1 MARSAASPS
10 RGVPARRC
18 PALIFPASSRIDAGR
33 TLMLCRDATSRF
45 LALVAIAIFLAGAAR
60 AENEPATPVAETI
73 WDHLEVSAGLPAGE
87 AAALKG
93 ADARQQLLVT
103 GTARDGDLADLTRRV
118 QFSTEPAGIVSID
131 PTGLVTPQADGATTI
146 VATLEGLAPATLP
159 VHVEGISSDLPINFP
174 NQIVPI
180 FTKFGCNGG
189 GCHGKASGQNGFK
202 LSLLGFEPT
211 EDFEHLVKESRGR
224 RVFPAAPD
232 RSLLLTKPIN
242 ASPHGGG
249 QRMHADSHE
258 YRLMRRW
265 IAQGMPYGSDKDPK
279 VTAIEVIPPTRVLE
293 RDAEQQMIVLARYS
307 DGNVEDVTRMA
318 QFTPNDT
325 EMSEVSVTGLVKTLK
340 LTGDVAVM
348 CRYQGQVTVFRAT
361 IPLGV
366 PVETVP
372 PVRNFVDELVFN
384 KLQALGMP
392 PSTVCDDATL
402 IRRAS
407 LDIAGRTP
415 TLDEVKAFV
424 ADGRPDKRDRLI
436 DTLLDDPNYA
446 DFFANKW
453 NSILRN
459 KRRNANAMR
468 GSYAFHE
475 WIRQSLLD
483 NMPYDELVRSIITAS
498 GEIGTNPAVAWYRE
512 VKTAEQQVEDSA
524 QLFLGLRIQCAHC
537 HHHPFEKWSQRDYFG
552 FAAYFSRVGRKDGL
566 VPEEPMIYHRY
577 GTASAEHPKT
587 GEQIPATGL
596 DAQPEVIAPEEDPR
610 QLLVDWMADRDNR
623 FFAPALVNRYWK
635 HFFNRGLVDPEDDM
649 RVTNPASNPELLD
662 GLAQHF
668 IDSGFDLKDLVRT
681 ICRSSTYQLSSI
693 PNEHNANDKQNFSRY
708 FPRRLAA
715 ESLLDAIDVAT
726 GTQTKFGG
734 LPLGTKAIQLPDSG
748 ANTYFLAV
756 FGKPEADTAC
766 ECERSQEANLA
777 QSLHLLNS
785 SEVQGKLS
793 DANGRAAKLAA
804 DAARTHEEKVRELYF
819 WVYARE
825 PVAEE
830 LQVALGH
837 LEKSEN
843 KQQAY
848 EDVLWALLNTKEFLF
863 NH

>member
-1 MARSAASPS
+1 MLRRRPLATWIAFSLVLTASTVAA
-10 RGVPARRC
+10 
-18 PALIFPASSRIDAGR
+18 
-33 TLMLCRDATSRF
+33 
-45 LALVAIAIFLAGAAR
+45 VAQ
-60 AENEPATPVAETI
+60 EATPTADTPTA
-73 WDHLEVSAGLPAGE
+73 WDHLDLSAGLPEGE
-87 AAALKG
+87 LTKLRG

-103 GTARDGDLADLTRRV
+103 GVARDGSLADLTRRV
-118 QFSTEPAGIVSID
+118 RFSCEPAGVVAID
-131 PTGLVTPQADGATTI
+131 PTGLVTPLADGEATI
-146 VATLEGLAPATLP
+146 LAALEGVEPTQLK
-159 VHVEGISSDLPINFP
+159 VQVEGIASQQPINFP

-202 LSLLGFEPT
+202 LSLLGFEPS
-211 EDFEHLVKESRGR
+211 EDYEHLVKESRGR

-249 QRMHADSHE
+249 QRMAADSHE

-265 IAQGMPYGSDKDPK
+265 IAQGMPYGSEKDPK
-279 VTAIEVIPPTRVLE
+279 VTSIEVVPPTRSLSRE
-293 RDAEQQMIVLARYS
+293 AEQQLIVLAKYS
-307 DGNVEDVTRMA
+307 DGSVEDVTRMA
-318 QFTPNDT
+318 QYTPNDP

-340 LTGDVAVM
+340 LSGDVAVM

-361 IPLGV
+361 IPLGA
-366 PVETVP
+366 PIEAVP

-384 KLQALGMP
+384 KLQMLGMP
-392 PSTVCDDATL
+392 PSVVCDDATF

-415 TLDEVKAFV
+415 TPEEVLAFV
-424 ADGRPDKRDRLI
+424 ADGRPDKRDRMI

-453 NSILRN
+453 SSILRN
-459 KRRNANAMR
+459 KRRGQNSTR
-468 GSYAFHE
+468 GSYAFHD
-475 WIRQSLLD
+475 WIRQALID
-483 NMPYDELVRSIITAS
+483 NMPYDEFVRSILTAS

-524 QLFLGLRIQCAHC
+524 QLFLGLRIQCARC
-537 HHHPFEKWSQRDYFG
+537 HHHPFEKWSQRDYHG
-552 FAAYFSRVGRKDGL
+552 FAAFFSRVGRKDGM

-577 GTASAEHPKT
+577 GAATADHPKT
-587 GEQIPATGL
+587 GEKIPAAGL
-596 DAQPEVIAPEEDPR
+596 DAAPEAIPAEEDPR
-610 QLLVDWMADRDNR
+610 QYLVDWMSDRDNK

-662 GLAQHF
+662 ALARHF

-693 PNEHNANDKQNFSRY
+693 PNEYNATDKQNFSRY
-708 FPRRLAA
+708 YPRRLPA
-715 ESLLDAIDVAT
+715 ESLLDAIDLAT

-793 DANGRAAKLAA
+793 DGAGRAAKLAA
-804 DAARTHEEKVRELYF
+804 DTSRTHEEKVRELYL
-819 WVYARE
+819 WVYSRE
-825 PVAEE
+825 PVADE
-830 LQVALGH
+830 LQVALAH
-837 LEKSEN
+837 LEKHEN

-848 EDVLWALLNTKEFLF
+848 EDILWALLNTKEFLF

>member
-1 MARSAASPS
+1 MLRRHAIVSSTLTLLIAGLFAGIAAAQDAPGSAES
-10 RGVPARRC
+10 
-18 PALIFPASSRIDAGR
+18 
-33 TLMLCRDATSRF
+33 
-45 LALVAIAIFLAGAAR
+45 
-60 AENEPATPVAETI
+60 TPV
-73 WDHLEVSAGLPAGE
+73 WDHLDVSAGLPDGE
-87 AAALKG
+87 VAKLKG

-103 GTARDGDLADLTRRV
+103 GVARDGALSDLTRRV
-118 QFSTEPAGIVSID
+118 QFFAEPAGVVSID
-131 PTGLVTPQADGATTI
+131 PTGLVTPLADGEAM
-146 VATLEGLAPATLP
+146 VLASLEGVAAAKLSVL
-159 VHVEGISSDLPINFP
+159 VEGISNDLPINFP

-211 EDFEHLVKESRGR
+211 EDYEHLVKESRGR

-249 QRMHADSHE
+249 QRMQADSHE

-265 IAQGMPYGSDKDPK
+265 ISQGMPYGKDSDPK
-279 VTAIEVIPPTRVLE
+279 VTAIEVVPPARSLG
-293 RDAEQQMIVLARYS
+293 RDAEQQLIVLAKYS
-307 DGNVEDVTRMA
+307 DGTVEDVTRMT

-325 EMSEVSVTGLVKTLK
+325 EMSEVTVTGLVKTLK

-361 IPLGV
+361 IPLGA

-372 PVRNFVDELVFN
+372 PVRNFVDDLVFN
-384 KLQALGMP
+384 KLHALGMP
-392 PSTVCDDATL
+392 PSTVCDDATF
-402 IRRAS
+402 IRRAA

-415 TLDEVKAFV
+415 TPEEVLAFS
-424 ADGRPDKRDRLI
+424 ADTRPDKRDRLV
-436 DTLLDDPNYA
+436 DTFLDDPNYA

-459 KRRNANAMR
+459 KRRSPGAMR

-475 WIRQSLLD
+475 WIRQALLD
-483 NMPYDELVRSIITAS
+483 NMPYDEFVRSILTAS
-498 GEIGTNPAVAWYRE
+498 GEIGTNPPVAWYRE

-524 QLFLGLRIQCAHC
+524 QLFLGLRIQCAKC
-537 HHHPFEKWSQRDYFG
+537 HHHPFEKWSQRDYHG
-552 FAAYFSRVGRKDGL
+552 FAAFFSRVGRKEGMTPD
-566 VPEEPMIYHRY
+566 EPTIYHRY
-577 GTASAEHPKT
+577 GVASADHPKT
-587 GEQIPATGL
+587 GEKIPATGL
-596 DAQPEVIAPEEDPR
+596 DVPPEAIAAEDDPR
-610 QLLVDWMADRDNR
+610 HYLVDWMSDRDNR

-662 GLAQHF
+662 ALAKHF

-693 PNEHNANDKQNFSRY
+693 PNEYNANDKQNYSRY
-708 FPRRLAA
+708 YPRRLAA
-715 ESLLDAIDVAT
+715 ESLLDAIDLAT

-734 LPLGTKAIQLPDSG
+734 LPLGTQAIQLPDSG

-804 DAARTHEEKVRELYF
+804 DAARTPTEKVRELYL
-819 WVYARE
+819 WVYSRE
-825 PVAEE
+825 PIAEE
-830 LQVALGH
+830 LQVAVAH
-837 LEKSEN
+837 LEKTEN